1 MSMTARAKPV
11 ALAPSPWPEVPSDDP
26 VGEVARMFAIN
37 VRDAVGN
44 RSLRSVAEASGLTH
58 VTLLNILGG
67 KVWPDLSTI
76 ARLENGLGMQL
87 WPKRDVGASP
97 TRPAGV

>member
-1 MSMTARAKPV
+1 MTTRAKPV
-11 ALAPSPWPEVPSDDP
+11 ALAPSPWPDVPSDDP
-26 VGEVARMFAIN
+26 VGEVARKFAIN
-37 VRDAVGN
+37 VRDAIGN

-76 ARLENGLGMQL
+76 ARLENGLGVQL
-87 WPKRDVGASP
+87 WPKRDEGASV
-97 TRPAGV
+97 TRPTGA

>member
-1 MSMTARAKPV
+1 MTARAKPV

-26 VGEVARMFAIN
+26 VGEVARKFAIN

-76 ARLENGLGMQL
+76 ARLEYGLGVQL

>member
-1 MSMTARAKPV
+1 MTTRAKPV
-11 ALAPSPWPEVPSDDP
+11 ALAPSPWPDVPSDDP
-26 VGEVARMFAIN
+26 VGEVARKFAIN

-76 ARLENGLGMQL
+76 ARLENGLGVQL

-97 TRPAGV
+97 NRPAGA

>member
-1 MSMTARAKPV
+1 MTTRAKPV
-11 ALAPSPWPEVPSDDP
+11 ALAPSPWPDVPSDDP
-26 VGEVARMFAIN
+26 VGEVARKFAIN

-76 ARLENGLGMQL
+76 ALLENGLGVQL
-87 WPKRDVGASP
+87 WPKRDVEAP
-97 TRPAGV
+97 PKRPAGA